1 MRYETIFPLFLF
13 RQMES
18 RIVRRDQGGKDVL
31 ALLVTILLGL
41 EAKEEDW
48 NARLEAVERCLSEM
62 QTAQDYRRRRTR
74 PSEYLERAI
83 LNLRAMRIAVKQ
95 RDRLMALQMGKAVF
109 GALSNCPIQ
118 IGQKSLDC
126 EQRYRP

>member
-1 MRYETIFPLFLF
+1 MRYEPILPPF

-18 RIVRRDQGGKDVL
+18 RIVRPDQGGKGLL
-31 ALLVTILLGL
+31 ASLETILLGL
-41 EAKEEDW
+41 ETKEEDW
-48 NARLEAVERCLSEM
+48 NTRLEAVELCLSEM
-62 QTAQDYRRRRTR
+62 QKAQDYRRNRTR

-109 GALSNCPIQ
+109 GALS
-118 IGQKSLDC
+118 KA
-126 EQRYRP
+126 